1 MAGYR
6 SQQRVRQQKV
16 FYQCEPEG
24 SSHCV
29 CLDRKFIATQEL
41 LPVEEVER
49 LASSVLAGSCE
60 TTALTMIVYPDR
72 LSLQIRNQGTQLP
85 EIFYDDIIQFEAV
98 PNMADTFFLLS
109 GRKSSVGMYFFL
121 WFSDPSVVT
130 KIRHLITTANPS
142 VRLVSGPTHD
152 RNGTVNNSPINI
164 GTSTGSQRRL
174 SSPPPL
180 STTQVYHQQRSHDA
194 NKKDT
199 ISHQNLFVQWTGRPK
214 TRRQHRQ
221 RPHHEDTYSIPH
233 NELPKRNRSAWR
245 RGRSARSTSA
255 SESRSGSSSRSSSTS
270 GVNQGSVFYLIKRRP
285 RKDSNSSQ
293 PIYRSQSHSK
303 NRRRP
308 VVSPIIRAPIRE
320 QRDPI
325 YASMPTS
332 SLPRQRNAGNHVH
345 QHYNYPTSASTVFN
359 NSLQNERQPKVKF
372 NLYPPKPVHYT
383 PPESSTRWSDEETSY
398 SESDEDYDDG
408 TASLISS
415 PCVTNRVRVAQLSSS
430 PSPSRIQPPP
440 ISAHPTGSRCETHS
454 SRNINMI
461 AQHVRDEESV
471 QSDDTRSF
479 DSLYSEDASSTPYPT
494 HGATYVNEL
503 SQRLHQRR
511 LI

>member
-1 MAGYR
+1 MAGNR
-6 SQQRVRQQKV
+6 GQQRVRQQKV

-24 SSHCV
+24 SSNCV

-60 TTALTMIVYPDR
+60 TTPLTMIVYPDR
-72 LSLQIRNQGTQLP
+72 LALQVRKQGTQLP

-109 GRKSSVGMYFFL
+109 GRKSSVG
-121 WFSDPSVVT
+121 
-130 KIRHLITTANPS
+130 I
-142 VRLVSGPTHD
+142 
-152 RNGTVNNSPINI
+152 
-164 GTSTGSQRRL
+164 
-174 SSPPPL
+174 
-180 STTQVYHQQRSHDA
+180 
-194 NKKDT
+194 
-199 ISHQNLFVQWTGRPK
+199 
-214 TRRQHRQ
+214 
-221 RPHHEDTYSIPH
+221 
-233 NELPKRNRSAWR
+233 
-245 RGRSARSTSA
+245 
-255 SESRSGSSSRSSSTS
+255 
-270 GVNQGSVFYLIKRRP
+270 
-285 RKDSNSSQ
+285 
-293 PIYRSQSHSK
+293 SQSHSK

-308 VVSPIIRAPIRE
+308 VVSPIIRAPMRE

-332 SLPRQRNAGNHVH
+332 SLSRQRNAGNHVH
-345 QHYNYPTSASTVFN
+345 QHYDYPTSAITVVN

-383 PPESSTRWSDEETSY
+383 PPESPTGWSDEETPY

-415 PCVTNRVRVAQLSSS
+415 PRVTNRVRVAQLSSS

-440 ISAHPTGSRCETHS
+440 PSAHPIGSRCDVHS
-454 SRNINMI
+454 SRNINLL

-471 QSDDTRSF
+471 QSDDSRSF

-503 SQRLHQRR
+503 SQRLQQRR

>member
-1 MAGYR
+1 MAGNR
-6 SQQRVRQQKV
+6 GQQRVRQQKV

-24 SSHCV
+24 SSNCV

-60 TTALTMIVYPDR
+60 TTPLTMIVYPDR
-72 LSLQIRNQGTQLP
+72 LALQVRKQGTQLP

-142 VRLVSGPTHD
+142 VRLMSGPTHD
-152 RNGTVNNSPINI
+152 RNGTMNSSPINI

-174 SSPPPL
+174 SSPQAL
-180 STTQVYHQQRSHDA
+180 STTQVYHQQRSNDA
-194 NKKDT
+194 NKKDK
-199 ISHQNLFVQWTGRPK
+199 ISHQNL
-214 TRRQHRQ
+214 
-221 RPHHEDTYSIPH
+221 
-233 NELPKRNRSAWR
+233 
-245 RGRSARSTSA
+245 
-255 SESRSGSSSRSSSTS
+255 
-270 GVNQGSVFYLIKRRP
+270 
-285 RKDSNSSQ
+285 
-293 PIYRSQSHSK
+293 SQSHSK

-308 VVSPIIRAPIRE
+308 VVSPIIRAPMRE

-332 SLPRQRNAGNHVH
+332 SLSRQRNAGNHVH
-345 QHYNYPTSASTVFN
+345 QHYDYPTSAITVVN

-383 PPESSTRWSDEETSY
+383 PPESPTGWSDEETPY

-415 PCVTNRVRVAQLSSS
+415 PRVTNRVRVAQLSSS

-440 ISAHPTGSRCETHS
+440 PSAHPIGSRCDVHS
-454 SRNINMI
+454 SRNINLL

-471 QSDDTRSF
+471 QSDDSRSF

-503 SQRLHQRR
+503 SQRLQQRR